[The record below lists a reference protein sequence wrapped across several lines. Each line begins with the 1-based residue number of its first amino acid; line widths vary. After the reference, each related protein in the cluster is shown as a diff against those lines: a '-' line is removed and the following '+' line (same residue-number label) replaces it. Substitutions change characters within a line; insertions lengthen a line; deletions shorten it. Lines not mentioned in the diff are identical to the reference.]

1 MYNFRDHTITDNE
14 YDKVTKE
21 ITPNQSPVITEED
34 VEDMKQ
40 RLATF
45 EYLLRYVDC
54 LVELNYCLLGS
65 LNNQIFPLG
74 FMCK

>member
-1 MYNFRDHTITDNE
+1 MYIFRDHTITDNE

>member
-21 ITPNQSPVITEED
+21 ITTNQNPVITEED

-54 LVELNYCLLGS
+54 LV
-65 LNNQIFPLG
+65 
-74 FMCK
+74 